1 MGERRPRGQYSDDL
15 KRAVV
20 AESFVP
26 GVSVASVARRHG
38 LNNNLVF
45 NWRKDARYQPDRQL
59 AERPDDVF
67 LPVTIDQAQSLSVP
81 VADEHVTPMEAPHSV
96 AQPHGKLTI
105 EIGRSTRLTLDGSFD
120 PKAVSEL
127 IRALRTPA

>member
-1 MGERRPRGQYSDDL
+1 MGERRPRGQYRDDL
-15 KRAVV
+15 NRAAV

-26 GVSVASVARRHG
+26 GVSVASVARRQG

-45 NWRKDARYQPDRQL
+45 NWRKDARYQPDRLL

-81 VADEHVTPMEAPHSV
+81 LVDEEDTPMQAPHSV

-120 PKAVSEL
+120 SKAVCEL
-127 IRALRTPA
+127 IRALRTTA